1 MVAKPSPS
9 RHTSRVP
16 GKASPPSVVRVL
28 ASVRTFAILGV
39 NAHEVTVEVDVRNGL
54 PTFSLVG
61 LPDTAVR
68 ESRERVR
75 AALVNSGFEFPLKR
89 ITASLAPSDL
99 RKAGPGFDLAI
110 AAALLVA
117 SEQLDPSALD
127 GIALSG
133 ELALDG
139 GIRPV
144 PGALAMAEAAG
155 RSGARALVVAQPSAP
170 EAALATIPVV
180 GVSRL
185 DQLQAL
191 GTEGEPDH
199 AVPLVLSA
207 NGAGPG
213 TLDLADLRGQPVLRR
228 ALEVAAAGG
237 HSLLVTGPP
246 GAGKSMAARRLPSL
260 LPPLTPA
267 EAIDVVR
274 VAGACGRP
282 LASAAA
288 CVRPFRVPHHTISAA
303 GLVGGGSPPR
313 PGEATLAHRG
323 VLFLDELPEFRRDA
337 LEALRQPLEE
347 GRVLIVRARHA
358 VELPCRFQLVA
369 AANPCPCGHG
379 ADSPNCQCP
388 ALSVRRYST
397 KLTGALADRIDVS
410 LRVEQP
416 EAKTLRG
423 PREESSSAVRERVL
437 AARERQHH
445 RLRGICNAE
454 MTSQQT
460 RAHCLI
466 EPAGRRLLDS
476 GQRQFGLSGRGYE
489 RVLRVARTFADLGG
503 RERIGADDLSE
514 ALTLRRRVGRSV

>member
-1 MVAKPSPS
+1 
-9 RHTSRVP
+9 
-16 GKASPPSVVRVL
+16 VL
-28 ASVRTFAILGV
+28 ASVRTFALLGV
-39 NAHEVTVEVDVRNGL
+39 DAHEVTVEVDVRGGL

-61 LPDTAVR
+61 LPDAAVR

-117 SEQLDPSALD
+117 SEQLSPTALD
-127 GIALSG
+127 GVALSG

-144 PGALAMAEAAG
+144 PGALAMAEAARRG
-155 RSGARALVVAQPSAP
+155 GARALVVAEPSAP
-170 EAALATIPVV
+170 EAALAGVAVV
-180 GVSRL
+180 AVPRL
-185 DQLQAL
+185 DRLHAL
-191 GTEGEPDH
+191 GTEAEPDG
-199 AVPLVLSA
+199 AVPLLLSA
-207 NGAGPG
+207 NGAGPAG
-213 TLDLADLRGQPVLRR
+213 LDLADLRGQPVLRR

-237 HSLLVTGPP
+237 HSLLITGPP

-260 LPPLTPA
+260 LPPLTPG
-267 EAIDVVR
+267 EAVDVVR

-288 CVRPFRVPHHTISAA
+288 CVRPFRAPHHTISAA

-379 ADSPNCQCP
+379 DDSPSCKCP
-388 ALSVRRYST
+388 ALSIRRYST
-397 KLTGALADRIDVS
+397 KLTGALADRIDLS

-423 PREESSSAVRERVL
+423 PREEASSAVRERVL
-437 AARERQHH
+437 AARERQHG
-445 RLRGICNAE
+445 RLGGSCNAE
-454 MTSQQT
+454 MTSRET
-460 RAHCLI
+460 RVHCEL
-466 EPAGRRLLDS
+466 EPDAQLLLDS
-476 GQRQFGLSGRGYE
+476 SHRQFGLSGRGYE
-489 RVLRVARTFADLGG
+489 RVLRVARTIADLAG
-503 RERIGADDLSE
+503 RERIGADDLGE
-514 ALTLRRRVGRSV
+514 ALTLRRRVGQPA